1 MIDQKYPAHP
11 EGGEPIIVKG
21 YVKWYD
27 ERKGYGFIVT
37 EELSGDILLH
47 LSCLRQAGHNTAQE
61 GAKIECEVVKRNK
74 GFQAARLIQLET
86 GPEFPTNGGGA
97 SHAGGGSALGGTAS
111 KKRPLIQTQ
120 GPLIEAYVKWFSRP
134 RGYGFVNRGQGEDI
148 FVHMEVMRACGV
160 RELKPGQRVLV
171 RITSGKN
178 GLMNACFIQLADGE
192 PAQDAAEPGDDR

>member
-1 MIDQKYPAHP
+1 MIDQKFPAHP

-86 GPEFPTNGGGA
+86 GPEFPGSGGATASGGNGASGGG
-97 SHAGGGSALGGTAS
+97 GT
-111 KKRPLIQTQ
+111 KKRPFISTQ

-160 RELKPGQRVLV
+160 RELKPSQRVLV
-171 RITSGKN
+171 RIAPGKN
-178 GLMNACFIQLADGE
+178 GMMNASYIELAD
-192 PAQDAAEPGDDR
+192 PDAAQEAEQPQDNR